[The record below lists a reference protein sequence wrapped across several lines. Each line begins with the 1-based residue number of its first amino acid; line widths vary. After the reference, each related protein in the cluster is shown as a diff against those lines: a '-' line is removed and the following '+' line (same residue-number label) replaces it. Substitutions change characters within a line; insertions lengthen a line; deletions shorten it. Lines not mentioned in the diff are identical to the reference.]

1 MFEVLHVTIGRV
13 SVSGLQIQTCNSRNH
28 DPQASP
34 QVLNQ
39 MEQDD
44 KELLYKEVDQQL
56 GVRVLTKEPLI
67 NYSDYPTTTC
77 LGFVGICLIYHRST
91 TTKSS
96 KFGPF

>member
-28 DPQASP
+28 DLQAP

-39 MEQDD
+39 MEQED

-56 GVRVLTKEPLI
+56 GVRVLT
-67 NYSDYPTTTC
+67 
-77 LGFVGICLIYHRST
+77 HR
-91 TTKSS
+91 
-96 KFGPF
+96 